1 MFLLALLVF
10 VRFLSSLSLDFS
22 TSLSI
27 LDGDSWIF
35 TTSKTIYLGRPLK
48 LRCSAT
54 SPDNIT
60 ISRKEYDRNVTTQ
73 LVTKFGSE
81 VQWEIGETGFSESGV
96 YECISR
102 GISNILTVYIYSII
116 GTNDVT
122 VPTIEYLDKI
132 GNFNFT
138 RRQLDDNT
146 FLDMDRNWM
155 SCTCVVGSVKL
166 LDIVTVTWKGGLFGD
181 WSVNHSQIN
190 QVYSR
195 ITTRDPSIR
204 AIRARLRLNLPLLDQ
219 RIFGQYQCL
228 FSFSKSEYAV
238 ATVHLNVPPILRLI
252 YDPPPLPPSNSSGRY
267 TCVSS
272 PCQLSVNE
280 NNSNW
285 TNACEIVVAYP
296 LVKPKNFAWAWT
308 QPQWA
313 GYIIRRV
320 QEVGKAN
327 VLSEFSVLLNDGE
340 TDGYGPWQVLERR
353 RRLTTIN
360 NEVKNP
366 DLAKSGPILFW
377 CWAKNDIGETT
388 TWWPGPVENY
398 GYSIW
403 SSVWWPLL
411 GVSLELLSLVIV
423 FAFFRYC
430 RRQRIRYGLSNDTT
444 ETVASFGRSRLL
456 DIDVDVDQVEMMK
469 VINPASITI
478 SSTSSN
484 SSYNLHTR
492 GPIPYIRLCNQKIN
506 HMKDK
511 HTANTTTTAATTDN
525 HDNDNN
531 NNHYL
536 TKANINNQVTGGYS
550 NSSLIQDSIDA
561 EVDAM
566 VVNVQKLSNEH
577 DLNADDDYFWDSDT
591 GNNDEDKRIKI
602 RSNHQTIA

>member
-1 MFLLALLVF
+1 MFLSALLVF
-10 VRFLSSLSLDFS
+10 VKCLSSLSLDFS
-22 TSLSI
+22 TSLSV

-35 TTSKTIYLGRPLK
+35 TSSKTIYLGRPLK

-81 VQWEIGETGFSESGV
+81 VQWEISETGFSESGV

-204 AIRARLRLNLPLLDQ
+204 AIRARLRLNLPL
-219 RIFGQYQCL
+219 
-228 FSFSKSEYAV
+228 
-238 ATVHLNVPPILRLI
+238 
-252 YDPPPLPPSNSSGRY
+252 
-267 TCVSS
+267 
-272 PCQLSVNE
+272 
-280 NNSNW
+280 
-285 TNACEIVVAYP
+285 
-296 LVKPKNFAWAWT
+296 
-308 QPQWA
+308 
-313 GYIIRRV
+313 
-320 QEVGKAN
+320 
-327 VLSEFSVLLNDGE
+327 
-340 TDGYGPWQVLERR
+340 
-353 RRLTTIN
+353 
-360 NEVKNP
+360 
-366 DLAKSGPILFW
+366 
-377 CWAKNDIGETT
+377 
-388 TWWPGPVENY
+388 
-398 GYSIW
+398 W

-411 GVSLELLSLVIV
+411 GVSLELFSLVIV

-430 RRQRIRYGLSNDTT
+430 RRQRNRYGLNNDTT
-444 ETVASFGRSRLL
+444 ETGVSFGRSRLL
-456 DIDVDVDQVEMMK
+456 DIDVDGDQVEMMK
-469 VINPASITI
+469 VINPASITT

-492 GPIPYIRLCNQKIN
+492 GPIPYIL
-506 HMKDK
+506 
-511 HTANTTTTAATTDN
+511 
-525 HDNDNN
+525 
-531 NNHYL
+531 
-536 TKANINNQVTGGYS
+536 NINSPLTGGYS
-550 NSSLIQDSIDA
+550 NPNLIQDSIDA

-591 GNNDEDKRIKI
+591 GNNDEDKRIKT
-602 RSNHQTIA
+602 RSNHQTRA